1 MSLTDP
7 DASIVRHKVG
17 KPKLQ
22 YKTHRAVDSLHE
34 VITAVEV
41 TTGSV
46 NEAHKM
52 ASLIDDHTANTLTD
66 SKYGTLDNLLECHDR
81 GINPLQYRQE
91 IKLQVCER
99 IYIQRKGLSM
109 MRILTH

>member
-1 MSLTDP
+1 M
-7 DASIVRHKVG
+7 
-17 KPKLQ
+17 
-22 YKTHRAVDSLHE
+22 VDSLHE

-52 ASLIDDHTANTLTD
+52 APLIDDHTANTLTKPDTVVAD
-66 SKYGTLDNLLECHDR
+66 SKYGTIDNLLECHDR

-91 IKLQVCER
+91 IKLQGCER
-99 IYIQRKGLSM
+99 IYIQKKGLSM

>member
-1 MSLTDP
+1 MPMPQTTLSLIHSISIKPIRNLKKDWISLTDP
-7 DASIVRHKVG
+7 DASIVRHKGG

-52 ASLIDDHTANTLTD
+52 ASLIDDHTANTLTKPDTVVAD
-66 SKYGTLDNLLECHDR
+66 SKYGTIDNLLEC
-81 GINPLQYRQE
+81 Y
-91 IKLQVCER
+91 
-99 IYIQRKGLSM
+99 
-109 MRILTH
+109 